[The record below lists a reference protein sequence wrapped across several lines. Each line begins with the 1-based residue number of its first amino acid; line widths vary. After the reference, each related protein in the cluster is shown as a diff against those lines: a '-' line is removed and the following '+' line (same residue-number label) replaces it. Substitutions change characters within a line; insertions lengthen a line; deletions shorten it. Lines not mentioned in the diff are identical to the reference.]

1 MYKRQA
7 RHYAEPLTLAQLAE
21 TAGLSPSYFSALFV
35 KVMGVSLRE
44 YINHVRVEE
53 AKRLLTATDYPLSQI
68 AVSVGFSDQS
78 YFSKVF
84 KQITGISPNR
94 YR

>member
-1 MYKRQA
+1 M
-7 RHYAEPLTLAQLAE
+7 
-21 TAGLSPSYFSALFV
+21 
-35 KVMGVSLRE
+35 
-44 YINHVRVEE
+44 RVEE